1 MTQQLK
7 QNHQAAIK
15 LLDAIDEMENR
26 RKTAINQIAAKNGT
40 VFYTEEYLNNL
51 ADTRQKA
58 INRLWQRYYRA
69 IVTQLTLVP

>member
-1 MTQQLK
+1 MTNQLK

-15 LLDAIDEMENR
+15 LLDAIDEMESR
-26 RKTAINQIAAKNGT
+26 RKTAINQISAKNGT

>member
-1 MTQQLK
+1 MTTQLK

-15 LLDAIDEMENR
+15 LLNAIDEMENR
-26 RKTAINQIAAKNGT
+26 RKTAINQISAENGT
-40 VFYTEEYLNNL
+40 VFYSEEYLQNL

-69 IVTQLTLVP
+69 IITQLTLVP